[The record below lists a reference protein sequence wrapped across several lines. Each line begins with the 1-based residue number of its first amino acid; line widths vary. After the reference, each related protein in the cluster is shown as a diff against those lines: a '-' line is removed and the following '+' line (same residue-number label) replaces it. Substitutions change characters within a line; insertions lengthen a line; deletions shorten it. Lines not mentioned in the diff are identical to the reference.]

1 MAVNWLDVSYA
12 GENKKVLIISA
23 RGYIDMTTAPDITKL
38 INESIALRK
47 YKIIVNL
54 EGVDYISSTG
64 WGVFVAEL
72 KDIRQN
78 NGDLVLTNMCPNVL
92 NIFELMEFSS
102 ILKAFKTV
110 EEAGVY
116 FAGLNETPGVQRAVP
131 TRAGMMTGSKI
142 PRPSISSKPSLS
154 PAVADTPGEHALE
167 YSIDAYRN
175 EIFNIAHYELGKNI
189 IKIISEKPYFSI
201 TEITRALRQPKYG
214 GRKQKKNEVK
224 KELKEMGL
232 LKRRARFEF
241 VLKGRVVTDDF
252 G

>member
-1 MAVNWLDVSYA
+1 MAGNWLDVSYA
-12 GENKKVLIISA
+12 GENEEVLIITA
-23 RGYIDMTTAPDITKL
+23 RGYIDMTTAPDIAKV
-38 INESIALRK
+38 IQECIALRK

-72 KDIRQN
+72 KDIRKN

-102 ILKAFKTV
+102 ILKAFEAV
-110 EEAGVY
+110 EDAKEY
-116 FAGLNETPGVQRAVP
+116 FIGLNETPGAQRTAP
-131 TRAGMMTGSKI
+131 IQAGQVSGSNK
-142 PRPSISSKPSLS
+142 PQPSLS
-154 PAVADTPGEHALE
+154 SKSDNTPSEHTME
-167 YSIDAYRN
+167 YSIGAYRN
-175 EIFNIAHYELGKNI
+175 EIFNVAQYELGKNI
-189 IKIISEKPYFSI
+189 IRIISEKPYFSI

-214 GRKQKKNEVK
+214 GRKKTKHEVK

-232 LKRRARFEF
+232 LKPRARFEF
-241 VLKGRVVTDDF
+241 VLKGRVVTDEF